1 MHSPITASLIARIAT
16 GEDRGR
22 NTVRR
27 PKKHT
32 RTDRGFRR
40 SNTF

>member
-16 GEDRGR
+16 GEQRGS

-27 PKKHT
+27 PRRRT
-32 RTDRGFRR
+32 RTGGVRR
-40 SNTF
+40 SNIG